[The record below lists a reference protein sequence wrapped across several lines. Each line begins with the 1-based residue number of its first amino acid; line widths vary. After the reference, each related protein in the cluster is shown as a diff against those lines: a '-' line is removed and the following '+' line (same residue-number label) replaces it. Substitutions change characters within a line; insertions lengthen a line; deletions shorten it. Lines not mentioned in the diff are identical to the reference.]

1 MRIPKAVCLPLK
13 PEDFPFY
20 QDLSHWKS
28 RKYNA
33 SSVKR
38 PKEDTCISNK
48 LLMTLFE
55 NKKSAIEN
63 LNGAIQLL
71 KHVCILKKKK
81 NL

>member
-1 MRIPKAVCLPLK
+1 
-13 PEDFPFY
+13 
-20 QDLSHWKS
+20 
-28 RKYNA
+28 
-33 SSVKR
+33 
-38 PKEDTCISNK
+38 
-48 LLMTLFE
+48 MTLFE